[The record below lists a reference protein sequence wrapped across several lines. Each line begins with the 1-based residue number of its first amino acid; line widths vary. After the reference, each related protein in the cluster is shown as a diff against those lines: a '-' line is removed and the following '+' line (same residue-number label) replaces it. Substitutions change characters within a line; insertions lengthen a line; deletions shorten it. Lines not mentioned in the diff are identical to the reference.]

1 MKIII
6 DTNIIFSAILS
17 SDGKIGQILLA
28 GRKKLSFYAP
38 NLAKT
43 EIQRH
48 KSKLIALAEID
59 ENTFEQIK
67 EEVFECIS
75 FISEE
80 QIPFEYWHNA
90 IPLVRETDMDDI
102 AFVVLSNYLDAI
114 LWTGDKKLIKGL
126 SDMGFE
132 KSVDTDYVLRL
143 LEKTN
148 NENT

>member
-1 MKIII
+1 
-6 DTNIIFSAILS
+6 
-17 SDGKIGQILLA
+17 
-28 GRKKLSFYAP
+28 
-38 NLAKT
+38 
-43 EIQRH
+43 
-48 KSKLIALAEID
+48 
-59 ENTFEQIK
+59 
-67 EEVFECIS
+67 
-75 FISEE
+75 
-80 QIPFEYWHNA
+80 
-90 IPLVRETDMDDI
+90 MDDI